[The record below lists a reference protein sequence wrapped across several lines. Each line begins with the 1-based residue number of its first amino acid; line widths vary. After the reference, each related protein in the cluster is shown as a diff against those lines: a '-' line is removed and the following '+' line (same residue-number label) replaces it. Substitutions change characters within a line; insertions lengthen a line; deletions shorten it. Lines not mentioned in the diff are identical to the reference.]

1 MHIADWKNSYVPIRM
16 HLTLCIVIE
25 TVNGNL
31 ETKVTCLKEVKQIMS
46 DKFPSEG
53 PLLIIPLRQMPNTRR
68 ARFAPFYKGGFA
80 ALFLLFTFWNL
91 IQQLIIRLNFHGNIP
106 SSLQSFLDCAMWGC
120 GIATMAACYLIIDAG
135 TDAILRDTFL
145 RPDPQQLQ
153 QLTVKFATRGRLWWY
168 GPHDYFTYVPS
179 LSTLLEQLQVAV
191 ISAVTPDQEM
201 TVQKRILF
209 PVKKVIL
216 SLSQTLT
223 LLLIGQ
229 NETRVTF
236 TLELHKLYA
245 AFILYLVMTGRKAWV
260 LTKNIHDHVY
270 YHFGRSYLNT
280 YARRLLKA
288 IDSATRN
295 AGLEP
300 FPLYESSKDSP
311 DGKGIPWSWRF
322 TIQCHFEDVDD
333 VYAWSDEI
341 NSIRAGITD
350 PLSVEVLTQ
359 RATQVMAGKSE
370 QNLIPLFNHPAYE
383 MWIEPAVFE
392 VVRRRLLIVEH
403 TAQRVFKERPANAVH
418 EKASLSMA
426 AECYEWCMCLAM
438 TVLHDLRFGQHYRQL
453 CVQMLRLLHDNEAIV
468 RIDELFGKLEREIPK
483 GAR

>member
-1 MHIADWKNSYVPIRM
+1 MKEENQSM
-16 HLTLCIVIE
+16 NETLP
-25 TVNGNL
+25 
-31 ETKVTCLKEVKQIMS
+31 S
-46 DKFPSEG
+46 DS
-53 PLLIIPLRQMPNTRR
+53 PLLIIPAKQMPNTRR
-68 ARFAPFYKGGFA
+68 ARFAPLYKGGIA
-80 ALFLLFTFWNL
+80 GLFLLFTVWSL
-91 IQQLIIRLNFHGNIP
+91 IQQLIIRLNFHGHIP
-106 SSLQSFLDCAMWGC
+106 ATLQSFLDWSSWGC
-120 GIATMAACYLIIDAG
+120 GIATMAALYLIVDAG
-135 TDAILRDTFL
+135 TDAVLREGFL
-145 RPDPQQLQ
+145 GIDPQQMK
-153 QLTVKFATRGRLWWY
+153 QLSVKVATLGRLWWY
-168 GPHDYFTYVPS
+168 GPHDYITYAPS
-179 LSTLLEQLQVAV
+179 LSALLEQLQVVVTPAV
-191 ISAVTPDQEM
+191 PPDQET

-209 PVKKVIL
+209 PVKEVIL

-245 AFILYLVMTGRKAWV
+245 AFILYLVMAGRKAWV

-270 YHFGRSYLNT
+270 YHFGRSHLNT

-322 TIQCHFEDVDD
+322 TTQCHFEDVDD

-341 NSIRAGITD
+341 NSIIAGITD

-370 QNLIPLFNHPAYE
+370 QNLIPLFSHPPYE
-383 MWIEPAVFE
+383 MWIQPAGVE
-392 VVRRRLLIVEH
+392 DVRRRLLIVEH
-403 TAQRVFKERPANAVH
+403 TAQRVFEERPANPVH

-438 TVLHDLRFGQHYRQL
+438 TVLHDLRFGPHYRQL
-453 CVQMLRLLHDNEAIV
+453 CVQMLRLLHDNEAIA
-468 RIDELFGKLEREIPK
+468 RIDELFGKLERELPK